1 MANRVANDNITTAD
15 ATGSLD
21 TTTSEGLVAEWLLCA
36 NVVAA
41 DSIRLAR
48 GIYIQEGLVGVITFL
63 LDSVRIPPPGSRPD
77 RGSASATRRN
87 TVRVFPEI
95 RLRPHPPA

>member
-1 MANRVANDNITTAD
+1 MNIIANSVANDNITTAD

-21 TTTSEGLVAEWLLCA
+21 TTTSEGLVADWLLCA

-48 GIYIQEGLVGVITFL
+48 GI
-63 LDSVRIPPPGSRPD
+63 
-77 RGSASATRRN
+77 
-87 TVRVFPEI
+87 
-95 RLRPHPPA
+95 